1 MKNVLNIVIPN
12 ISNIRYYNQISCYN
26 IYMKYILLLLIGL
39 IWGSQYVFNAIALND
54 FSAFGLTA
62 WRMFIGFVTLTLLIL
77 LIPGQR
83 EQSLVLNRKLVM
95 LFMLIGAVEAAIP
108 FWLIGFG
115 QMSTSSSVTAII
127 MGMIPMLTLL
137 LELTFKK
144 GYKTSLYEV
153 IGMTL
158 AFIGLIVLVNPSAD
172 DFSGSIVGYGAI
184 FLAASCFA
192 LALILME
199 KIPKEISSLH
209 ATRFILG
216 IYAVPM
222 LLLWF
227 VTTDSMP
234 TEPRSLWS
242 VLLIGVF
249 SSGIVYILYLTLIRL
264 SGPTFTSLSNYI
276 VPLVGTFMGVWFLS
290 EPFTANIAFSLLFI
304 IVGLF
309 IANMKKGSV

>member
-1 MKNVLNIVIPN
+1 
-12 ISNIRYYNQISCYN
+12 
-26 IYMKYILLLLIGL
+26 MKYLLLLLIGL
-39 IWGSQYVFNAIALND
+39 IWGSQYVFNAIALED

-62 WRMFIGFVTLTLLIL
+62 WRMFIGFVTLSLLIWI
-77 LIPGQR
+77 IPSQR
-83 EQSLVLNRKLVM
+83 VQSLTLNKKLIG
-95 LFMLIGAVEAAIP
+95 LFVVIGAVEAAIP

-115 QMSTSSSVTAII
+115 QLRISSSVAAII

-144 GYKTSLYEV
+144 GHQTSVYEI

-158 AFIGLIVLVNPSAD
+158 AFIGLIVLINPSAD
-172 DFSGSIVGYGAI
+172 DFSGAVVGYAAI

-192 LALILME
+192 VALILME
-199 KIPKEISSLH
+199 KIPKEISSVH

-227 VTTDSMP
+227 YTTTSIPDSKE
-234 TEPRSLWS
+234 TILS
-242 VLLIGVF
+242 VLAIGIF
-249 SSGIVYILYLTLIRL
+249 SSGIVYVLYLTLIRL

-290 EPFTANIAFSLLFI
+290 EPFTSNIAFALLFI
-304 IVGLF
+304 IFGLF
-309 IANMKKGSV
+309 IANIKKRL